1 MRRWGLS
8 GQDNFCA
15 GDESEQLEP
24 FRLLSGICDVRQID
38 VREQFANPVL
48 GGWMYR
54 KQIAIVGALLGSSFA
69 GAQSICPPVAASA
82 SNETKTSSPAPAPD
96 CCVLPAL
103 TPVRIEISAHLNSA
117 LSKIGDHFAIRLAAP
132 IDLGGGFEIPAGV
145 EGVGEVVHAAKS
157 GFGGRAGELLLAARY
172 LDYRG
177 ARIPLRSLTF
187 APELG
192 KSREGT
198 AMGVAIAGGLV
209 GGVAAMF
216 ISGGEVNIP
225 PGTVVYAKTAA
236 AVNFAGLSNNE
247 EQH

>member
-1 MRRWGLS
+1 
-8 GQDNFCA
+8 
-15 GDESEQLEP
+15 
-24 FRLLSGICDVRQID
+24 
-38 VREQFANPVL
+38 
-48 GGWMYR
+48 MYQ
-54 KQIAIVGALLGSSFA
+54 KQILIVGALLCSSFA
-69 GAQSICPPVAASA
+69 EAQSISPPVAAYA
-82 SNETKTSSPAPAPD
+82 SSDTKTPSPAPSSD

-103 TPVRIEISAHLNSA
+103 TPVRVEISAHLNSA
-117 LSKIGDHFAIRLAAP
+117 VSKIGDHFAIRLAAP
-132 IDLGGGFEIPAGV
+132 INLDGGLEIPAGI

-177 ARIPLRSLTF
+177 VRIPLRSLIF

-225 PGTVVYAKTAA
+225 PGTMVYAKTAA
-236 AVNFAGLSNNE
+236 AVNFAGLSNNDE
-247 EQH
+247 PH